1 MRVLWLCN
9 VVIPQ
14 VCDKLGITGGN
25 GGGWLNQLADL
36 VDQNEEIQLG
46 LVAPYQNEKSVIH
59 VKWGK
64 KSEFFGFRKQNRN
77 PCIYDKSVKKIFQS
91 IINRFQ
97 PDIVHIFGTEFPHTF
112 AMVKVFNNPDKTVIH
127 IQGLVS
133 VIAKHYYAFLPE
145 RIIKKN
151 TFRDF
156 IKGDNIEKQR
166 EKFQIRGQYEIAAI
180 KNVNHVMG
188 RTNWDYECTKK
199 INPDITYH
207 HVQEMMRDPF
217 YQGGWEYETCE
228 KHSVFMSQGNYPIKG
243 LHMMLRA
250 LKELV
255 KKYPDIRLHVA
266 GTDITDMSTVSKRIR
281 ASYYQIYIINLIKKW
296 NLGKYV
302 HFTGNLNAQDM
313 KEQFLKANVFVSA
326 SSIENSPNSI
336 GEAMLLGVPVV
347 SSDVGG
353 VSSILEHGKEG
364 YLYPAENWKDL
375 VKYIDKVFMDG
386 AGVTISKCAQN
397 RALMQYDREMIV
409 GELIDCYRDINKPA
423 DMG

>member
-14 VCDKLGITGGN
+14 VCDKLGIIGGN

-46 LVAPYQNEKSVIH
+46 LVAPYQNKNSVIH

-64 KSEFFGFRKQNRN
+64 KSEFFGFRKEIWN
-77 PCIYDKSVKKIFQS
+77 PCIYDESIEKIFQS
-91 IINRFQ
+91 IINRFR
-97 PDIVHIFGTEFPHTF
+97 PDIVHIFGTEFPHTL
-112 AMVKVFNNPDKTVIH
+112 AMVRAFNNPDKTVIH

-133 VIAKHYYAFLPE
+133 VYAKHYYAFLPE

-199 INPDITYH
+199 INPNVKYH
-207 HVQEMMRDPF
+207 YVQEMMREPF
-217 YQGGWEYETCE
+217 YHGEWKYEKCE
-228 KHSVFMSQGNYPIKG
+228 KHSIFMSQGNYPIKG
-243 LHMMLRA
+243 LHIMLRA

-255 KKYPDIRLHVA
+255 KKYPDIRLYIA
-266 GTDITDMSTVSKRIR
+266 GMDITDMSTVSKRIR
-281 ASYYQIYIINLIKKW
+281 ASYYQVYIINLIKKW
-296 NLGKYV
+296 KLGKYV

-326 SSIENSPNSI
+326 SSIDNSPNSI

-375 VKYIDKVFMDG
+375 VKYVDKVFMDG
-386 AGVTISKCAQN
+386 AGVKINKCAQN
-397 RALMQYDREMIV
+397 RALAQYHRETIV
-409 GELIDCYRDINKPA
+409 KELCECYKDINVSA
-423 DMG
+423 DK

>member
-1 MRVLWLCN
+1 MDPD
-9 VVIPQ
+9 II
-14 VCDKLGITGGN
+14 KAS
-25 GGGWLNQLADL
+25 GGGWITSLKEQIAT
-36 VDQNEEIQLG
+36 VDDIELG
-46 LVAPYQNEKSVIH
+46 ICYCPGKNKGAGRKERDGITYYAYQ
-59 VKWGK
+59 
-64 KSEFFGFRKQNRN
+64 
-77 PCIYDKSVKKIFQS
+77 KKIWPPEYYDESVEHEFRR
-91 IINRFQ
+91 ILKEFR
-97 PDIVHIFGTEFPHTF
+97 PDMVHIFGTEFPHTL
-112 AMVKVFNNPDKTVIH
+112 AMVRAFNNPDRTVIH

-199 INPDITYH
+199 INPNVKYH
-207 HVQEMMRDPF
+207 YVQEMMREPF
-217 YQGGWEYETCE
+217 YHGEWKYEKCE
-228 KHSVFMSQGNYPIKG
+228 KHSIFMSQGNYPIKG
-243 LHMMLRA
+243 LHIMLRA

-255 KKYPDIRLHVA
+255 KKYPDIRLYIA

-296 NLGKYV
+296 KLGKYV

-353 VSSILEHGKEG
+353 VSSIIEHGKEG
-364 YLYPAENWKDL
+364 YLYPAEHWKHL

-386 AGVTISKCAQN
+386 AGGTISKCAQN

-409 GELIDCYRDINKPA
+409 GELIGCYREINTTG
-423 DMG
+423 DE